1 MPIEQR
7 WTRRELR
14 AHVAA
19 LGLAAGDSVMLH
31 AGLRSV
37 GPMLNGPDALIGAI
51 LDVVT
56 DTGTLL
62 VYTSWD
68 ECYEDYIDAD
78 GRPPESLR
86 ADIPPF
92 DAQASR
98 ACRDHGAI
106 AEFVRTWPGALRS
119 GNPGASCAAVGAR
132 AEWFTRDHPLDYG
145 YGDGSPFDKLVQA
158 RGKVLMVGAPLD
170 TMTLLHHAEHRA
182 AIPGKRIHRVEVPL
196 RVDGGAS
203 WRLIEEFDTSD
214 PVVEGLRADYFA
226 DIVDEFLADSA
237 LGRVGAVGAARAV
250 LVPAAEIVEFA
261 VRWLEHRVPSPG

>member
-1 MPIEQR
+1 MRPEHR
-7 WTRRELR
+7 WTRRTLG

-19 LGLAAGDSVMLH
+19 LGLGPGDSVMLH

-56 DTGTLL
+56 ATGTLL

-68 ECYEDYIDAD
+68 ECYEDYIDAE

-92 DAQASR
+92 DPAASR
-98 ACRDHGAI
+98 ANRDHGAI
-106 AEFVRTWPGALRS
+106 AELVRTWPGALRS
-119 GNPGASCAAVGAR
+119 GNPGASVAAVGAR
-132 AEWFTRDHPLDYG
+132 AEWFTKNHPLDYG
-145 YGDGSPFDKLVQA
+145 YGAGSPFDKLVQA

-182 AIPGKRIHRVEVPL
+182 AMPGKRVHRVEVPL
-196 RVDGGAS
+196 LIGGRVS
-203 WRLIEEFDTSD
+203 WRLIEEFDTKD
-214 PVVEGLRADYFA
+214 PVVEGLKPDYFGE
-226 DIVDEFLADSA
+226 IVQQFMKESGVARA
-237 LGRVGAVGAARAV
+237 GKVGAADAV

-261 VRWLEHRVPSPG
+261 VRWLERWVRAE